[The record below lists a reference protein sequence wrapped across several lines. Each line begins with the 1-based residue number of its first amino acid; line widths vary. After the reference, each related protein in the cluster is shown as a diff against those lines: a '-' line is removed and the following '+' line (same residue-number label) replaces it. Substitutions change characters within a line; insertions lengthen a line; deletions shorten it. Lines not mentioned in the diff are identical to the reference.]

1 MSLKYIKQEGKPAD
15 QRTAL
20 QGWHSNEAAERHE
33 EQQRRKK
40 ELPIALAREMTSSD
54 DEKEKKEKKTKKS
67 KKSKKDKK
75 DTDVEQVVCTD
86 VTTSLI

>member
-1 MSLKYIKQEGKPAD
+1 
-15 QRTAL
+15 
-20 QGWHSNEAAERHE
+20 
-33 EQQRRKK
+33 
-40 ELPIALAREMTSSD
+40 MTSSD